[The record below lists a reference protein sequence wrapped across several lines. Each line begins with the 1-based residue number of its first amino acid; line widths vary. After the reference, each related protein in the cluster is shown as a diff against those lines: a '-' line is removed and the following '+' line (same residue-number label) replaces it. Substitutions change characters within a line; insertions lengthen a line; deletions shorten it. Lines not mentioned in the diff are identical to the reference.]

1 MTTLLARLA
10 GAAIALFLTA
20 GTYAQTPGQGYPLH
34 PVKIII
40 PSAPGGASDLSG
52 RIVAQYLTTALG
64 QAFVAEDHPGAGN
77 TLGAGLVAHSA
88 PDGYTLLLA
97 DTSHAIAQSVYR
109 HLPYDSNTA
118 FTHVAMIARTPY
130 LLVANPKLGVTD
142 LKGLIA
148 LAKAHPG
155 KLTYGSAGVGTGS
168 HLAAELLALHA
179 NVDIRHIPYKAG
191 GPALNGVLTGQV
203 DMMFIAAPAAM
214 GMVEAHQLVPIVQTD
229 TERLPALADVPT
241 GKEAGVPD
249 LLIPEWFALSAP
261 AGTPDSVVKMLN
273 REVNKMLAQPDVQ
286 QQLARQALM
295 ASPMTSRAYADI
307 FNSDIKRYSG
317 VVKAAHA
324 YID

>member
-1 MTTLLARLA
+1 MNKLLRAATAALLIGVGLPALA
-10 GAAIALFLTA
+10 
-20 GTYAQTPGQGYPLH
+20 QDYPAH
-34 PVKIII
+34 TVKIIV

-77 TLGAGLVAHSA
+77 TLGAGLVAHA
-88 PDGYTLLLA
+88 PPDGYTLLLA
-97 DTSHAIAQSVYR
+97 DTSHAIAQNVYR
-109 HLPYDSNTA
+109 HLPYDTNTA

-142 LKGLIA
+142 MKGLIA
-148 LAKAHPG
+148 LAKERPG

-168 HLAAELLALHA
+168 HLAGELLSLSAKI
-179 NVDIRHIPYKAG
+179 DIRHIPYKAG

-214 GMVEAHQLVPIVQTD
+214 GMVKAHQLVPIVQTD
-229 TERLPALADVPT
+229 TTRLPALSDVPT
-241 GKEAGVPD
+241 GKEAGLPE

-261 AGTPDSVVKMLN
+261 AGTPDNVVKVLN
-273 REVNKMLAQPDVQ
+273 QEVNKMLAQPKIQ
-286 QQLARQALM
+286 QELANEALM
-295 ASPMTSRAYADI
+295 ATPLTPKAYADL
-307 FNSDIKRYSG
+307 FNGDIKRYRS
-317 VVKAAHA
+317 VVKAANA